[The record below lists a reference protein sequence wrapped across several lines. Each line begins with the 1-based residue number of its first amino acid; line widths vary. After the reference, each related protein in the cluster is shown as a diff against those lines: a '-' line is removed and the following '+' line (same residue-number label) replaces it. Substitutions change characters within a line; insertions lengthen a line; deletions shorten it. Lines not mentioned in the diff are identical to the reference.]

1 VPSLLVKEGP
11 LAGER
16 LEIESRLVLGRGD
29 ADVVIDDPEISRRHA
44 LLRKGD
50 GFVEIDDLD
59 SLNGTWVNGHRIEA
73 TTRLQPG
80 DSFRL
85 GKTVIEVEASA
96 PLLAPEAASIH
107 WKIEPG
113 TSFAP
118 PAPPEPA
125 PEPPAVAPAPPP
137 PVPAE
142 PPPAAVPIEAGRCPE
157 CNAEV
162 PSQARFC
169 AYCGVALRREE
180 TADSA
185 PPPAPA
191 ARAGAEIDAGK
202 GDELRPVTA
211 LFADV
216 VGSTALGERLQP
228 HETKALIGEC
238 VNRMTRAV
246 EQFGG
251 TVQAYMGDGI
261 AAFFGLPAAHEDD
274 PERAAHAALR
284 IIDVIKEYAR
294 DIADAWGVTDFN
306 VRVGIN
312 TGQAAVGTVGAAQ
325 QQQVALGDTTNVA
338 ARLQSA
344 AAPGTIAVGEHT
356 TRRLAHRFVL
366 ESLGE
371 VPVKGRAQPVA
382 VWRLVGLQEGTRAP
396 ALTPL
401 VGREDE
407 VARLRSAVE
416 ELCEGRG
423 QLLLLVGEVGIGKT
437 RLLGELRT
445 IAGDRA
451 LWLEGHCRSYGG
463 ELLYWPF
470 VDILRRWLDVEPG
483 EAEVSVRTKLRAKLA
498 ALPALDADEILPRLG
513 RLLGVRVEAQ
523 GETRFLK
530 MSEEELGGE
539 IRVAYSAWVEA
550 LSRQQPLVLAID
562 DLHWA
567 DPPTR
572 ELAEALLEL
581 TDRAPVLI
589 ALAFRADLP
598 SEGSRFRLYALEHW
612 AHRAVELPLRP
623 LSAEAAEEL
632 LGMLMPEGLDPRA
645 GAELVKRA
653 EGNPLYLEELL
664 RSLIE
669 GGGLERQRRTWALTV
684 SPAALVPPALEGLLM
699 SRIDNLPEG
708 SRRLAQI
715 AAVVG
720 RTFPARVL
728 ERVYGTEEFDKDL
741 SVLLRAHFVREL
753 RRYPELV
760 YTFKHGL
767 LQEAALSTLT
777 PTRRKELYGKVAAV
791 FEELYARS
799 EDEHLEVLAS
809 YYARSTN
816 ESKALEYLEKAG
828 ARAASLN
835 ANTQAVELWN
845 RARKVAA
852 KLEDSAAES
861 RLHEHLNRLS

>member
-50 GFVEIDDLD
+50 GYVEIDDLD
-59 SLNGTWVNGHRIEA
+59 SLNGTWVNDHRISS
-73 TTRLQPG
+73 TTRLRPG
-80 DSFRL
+80 DVFRL
-85 GKTVIEVEASA
+85 GKTVIAVEESA
-96 PLLAPEAASIH
+96 PLTAPEAAGIH
-107 WKIEPG
+107 WKIAPE

-118 PAPPEPA
+118 SAPAATAPEPA
-125 PEPPAVAPAPPP
+125 AAPAPVPATPPAPPP
-137 PVPAE
+137 P
-142 PPPAAVPIEAGRCPE
+142 AAAPEALPVEAGRCPE
-157 CNAEV
+157 CKAEV
-162 PSQARFC
+162 SSQARFC
-169 AYCGVALRREE
+169 AYCGVALRRE
-180 TADSA
+180 TPADASPRPAAA
-185 PPPAPA
+185 PP
-191 ARAGAEIDAGK
+191 AGEIDAGS

-251 TVQAYMGDGI
+251 TVQSYMGDGI

-274 PERAAHAALR
+274 PERAAWAALR
-284 IIDVIKEYAR
+284 IIDVISEYAR
-294 DIADAWGVTDFN
+294 DIADAWGVTNFN

-312 TGQAAVGTVGAAQ
+312 TGQAAVGAIGAAQ
-325 QQQVALGDTTNVA
+325 QQQLALGDTTNVA

-344 AAPGTIAVGEHT
+344 AAPGTIAVGEQT

-371 VPVKGRAQPVA
+371 VSVKGREQPVA
-382 VWRLVGLQEGTRAP
+382 VWRLVGVQEATRTP

-401 VGREDE
+401 VGREEE
-407 VARLRSAVE
+407 VSRVRAAVD

-423 QLLLLVGEVGIGKT
+423 QLLLLVGEAGIGKT
-437 RLLGELRT
+437 RLLGELNT
-445 IAGDRA
+445 IAGERA

-483 EAEVSVRTKLRAKLA
+483 EAEVSVRTKLRAKLG
-498 ALPALDADEILPRLG
+498 ALPALDLDEVLPRLG

-523 GETRFLK
+523 GETRLLK
-530 MSEEELGGE
+530 MSPEELGGE
-539 IRVAYSAWVEA
+539 IHLAYSAWVEA
-550 LSRQQPLVLAID
+550 LSRQQPLILAID

-567 DPPTR
+567 DQPTR
-572 ELAEALLEL
+572 ELAEGMLEL
-581 TDRAPVLI
+581 TDRSPLLI
-589 ALAFRADLP
+589 AFAFRADLP
-598 SEGSRFRLYALEHW
+598 SEGSRFRLHALEHY
-612 AHRAVELPLRP
+612 AHRALELPLRP
-623 LSAEAAEEL
+623 LSNAAAEEL
-632 LGMLMPEGLDPRA
+632 LHMLMPEGLDPRA
-645 GAELVKRA
+645 GAALVKRA

-699 SRIDNLPEG
+699 SRIDHLPEG
-708 SRRLAQI
+708 PRRLAQI

-720 RTFPARVL
+720 RSFPARVL
-728 ERVYGTEEFDKDL
+728 ERVYGSEDFDKDL

-753 RRYPELV
+753 RRYPDLV

-767 LQEAALSTLT
+767 LQEAALATLT
-777 PTRRKELYGKVAAV
+777 PARRRELYARVAAV
-791 FEELYARS
+791 FEEL
-799 EDEHLEVLAS
+799 H
-809 YYARSTN
+809 
-816 ESKALEYLEKAG
+816 
-828 ARAASLN
+828 AASLDDHLEELAHYHAQSEN
-835 ANTQAVELWN
+835 VSQALAYLE
-845 RARKVAA
+845 RAAA
-852 KLEDSAAES
+852 QAEALEAGTRSADIRRRAAALTARGARVS
-861 RLHEHLNRLS
+861 